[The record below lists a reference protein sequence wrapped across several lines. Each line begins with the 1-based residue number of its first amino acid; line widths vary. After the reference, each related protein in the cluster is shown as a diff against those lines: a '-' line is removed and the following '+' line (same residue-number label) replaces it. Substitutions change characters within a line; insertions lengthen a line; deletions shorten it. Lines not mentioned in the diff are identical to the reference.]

1 MVETDVVTT
10 NVAELNHYMVQ
21 KIQPIRFM
29 QASLS
34 PEAFTGFLKGNIL
47 KYVIREG
54 YKNGVEDVKKAQVY
68 LNWLVEFTETG
79 NITIPGEK
87 V

>member
-47 KYVIREG
+47 KYVMREG

>member
-47 KYVIREG
+47 KYVMREG
-54 YKNGVEDVKKAQVY
+54 YKNGVEDIKKAQVY